1 MNDASA
7 WEKRQAKGKE
17 AVERMVAE
25 MMDVYVKPNQAN
37 SLRHAGPPGR
47 SPPLSKMN
55 DASAWEKRQAK
66 GKEAVERMVGEM
78 MDVYVKRLRQRRP
91 VYPKFDTE
99 MQRFGESFAYKP
111 TPDQEQAFLDVERDM
126 CERETPMDRL
136 VCGDVGFGKTEVAVR
151 AIFRAVLD
159 KRQAMVLA
167 PTTVLAKQHYKVISA
182 RLKDYGVRVAL
193 LSRFQ
198 KESEK
203 KEVLAGI
210 RDGTLDVVAG
220 THSLLGAQVV
230 YHNLGLLV
238 IDEEQRFGV
247 RQKERISSLKTSVD
261 VLTLS
266 ATPIPRTLYMSMHG
280 FRDAS
285 RITTPPPERQPIDT
299 HLLEFDLE
307 NVKRAIGDE
316 LERGGQVFYV
326 VPRVEGIEEIQMLL
340 EELFPSTRVDVA
352 HGKLRPTDLEA
363 VMERF
368 GEGEIDVLVCT
379 SIIESGIDIRTV
391 NTIVI
396 EDTHL
401 FGLAQIY
408 QLRGRVGRSSS
419 SAHAYLFHPPLH
431 CLTPEAQERLRALQ
445 QHSGLGEGYLL
456 AQRDMDIR
464 GIGDVFGERQS
475 GDVGGVGY
483 YLFMEMLHETL
494 TRVEQKSLPRVQF
507 KEVRL
512 DLPLAPLPPIPASY
526 VSDAAVRGSLP
537 REAEEAA
544 AEGMPALLAFCREM
558 RAEYGDEPAQVELLF
573 KNLFVRRMAADL
585 GIYRILQREQ
595 GTTIVMET
603 AMKLPAFEILRDA
616 VQQKVMREGLSF
628 RSGRVEV
635 QQQMQAVG
643 QRGPSSTMVATTRKL
658 LQEGGVRALYRGV
671 EPAVVRALSYGCLRL
686 GLYEPCRNMI
696 APKDKSQVHMG
707 HKALAGIMSGSFAT
721 AVSNPLDVAKVR
733 LQMISETAA
742 GSSAASAAVKSAGA
756 RSSRSTSGQILEIA
770 RTEGVGALWKG
781 VGPSMGRAAA
791 LTAAQCAVYDECKQM
806 LKARA
811 NVSDGLPLHLSASM
825 LAGAVST
832 LASSP
837 FDTVKTR
844 MMAIKKSS
852 AAASAA
858 SSASSAAPR
867 APLPPSAASPSI
879 PPQSNATISGASSAF
894 SPVNLQNPAPHNSS
908 AQLQPALAYSTS
920 SASPAPSARPPPLPA
935 ARGLP
940 PLGPVPA
947 AAPVAGAAP
956 PATGGAVVYRG
967 SMHCAYS
974 ILRTE
979 GIRGLYKG
987 CAANYARLGPMTAIT
1002 FIVYEQLRSL
1012 AGLSSL

>member
-1 MNDASA
+1 ERASERALVHKKLGICRFTGTRVEVPAGRQRKVKYLLLQFADGSAKLSAKQAKQVLYRFGIAGPPGLSPPLSKMHDASA

-17 AVERMVAE
+17 AVERMVGE
-25 MMDVYVKPNQAN
+25 MMDVYVKPSQQAVPAP
-37 SLRHAGPPGR
+37 SPAGPPGR

-91 VYPKFDTE
+91 VYPKFDAE

-159 KRQAMVLA
+159 RRQAMVLA

-182 RLKDYGVRVAL
+182 RLKEYGVRVAL

-210 RDGTLDVVAG
+210 RDGTLDVVTG

-285 RITTPPPERQPIDT
+285 HITTPPPERQPIDT

-307 NVKRAIGDE
+307 NVKNAIGDE

-340 EELFPSTRVDVA
+340 GELFPSARVDVA

-512 DLPLAPLPPIPASY
+512 DLPLAPLPPISASY
-526 VSDAAVRGSLP
+526 MPDAALDLP
-537 REAEEAA
+537 
-544 AEGMPALLAFCREM
+544 
-558 RAEYGDEPAQVELLF
+558 V
-573 KNLFVRRMAADL
+573 
-585 GIYRILQREQ
+585 
-595 GTTIVMET
+595 
-603 AMKLPAFEILRDA
+603 
-616 VQQKVMREGLSF
+616 
-628 RSGRVEV
+628 
-635 QQQMQAVG
+635 
-643 QRGPSSTMVATTRKL
+643 
-658 LQEGGVRALYRGV
+658 
-671 EPAVVRALSYGCLRL
+671 
-686 GLYEPCRNMI
+686 
-696 APKDKSQVHMG
+696 
-707 HKALAGIMSGSFAT
+707 
-721 AVSNPLDVAKVR
+721 
-733 LQMISETAA
+733 
-742 GSSAASAAVKSAGA
+742 
-756 RSSRSTSGQILEIA
+756 
-770 RTEGVGALWKG
+770 
-781 VGPSMGRAAA
+781 
-791 LTAAQCAVYDECKQM
+791 
-806 LKARA
+806 
-811 NVSDGLPLHLSASM
+811 
-825 LAGAVST
+825 
-832 LASSP
+832 
-837 FDTVKTR
+837 
-844 MMAIKKSS
+844 
-852 AAASAA
+852 
-858 SSASSAAPR
+858 
-867 APLPPSAASPSI
+867 APLR
-879 PPQSNATISGASSAF
+879 
-894 SPVNLQNPAPHNSS
+894 NP
-908 AQLQPALAYSTS
+908 
-920 SASPAPSARPPPLPA
+920 
-935 ARGLP
+935 
-940 PLGPVPA
+940 
-947 AAPVAGAAP
+947 
-956 PATGGAVVYRG
+956 
-967 SMHCAYS
+967 S
-974 ILRTE
+974 ILR
-979 GIRGLYKG
+979 
-987 CAANYARLGPMTAIT
+987 
-1002 FIVYEQLRSL
+1002 V
-1012 AGLSSL
+1012 

>member
-1 MNDASA
+1 MARPVLGICRFTGTRVEVPAGRQRKVKYLLLQFADGSA
-7 WEKRQAKGKE
+7 KLSAKQAKQVLYRFGI
-17 AVERMVAE
+17 
-25 MMDVYVKPNQAN
+25 
-37 SLRHAGPPGR
+37 AGPPGR

-55 DASAWEKRQAK
+55 DTSLWERRQAK

-91 VYPKFDTE
+91 VYPKFDAE

-126 CERETPMDRL
+126 CERETSMDRLVCGDAVPTSFPHSPTSLPTTPQAFLDVERDMCERETSMDRLVCGDAVPTSFPHSPTSLPTTPQAFLDVERDMCERETSMDRLVCGDAVPTSFPHSPTSLPTTPQAFLDVERDMCERETPMDRL
-136 VCGDVGFGKTEVAVR
+136 VCGEAVPTSFPRSSTSLPTTQQAFLDVEGHVCYMCESPNHSAGQAALQGHVCSPQGLEYALRRHKPNNRSAPPTLLSLHPLLQAMVLAPTTVLAKQHFKVMSTPLKDYGVYAMVLAPT
-151 AIFRAVLD
+151 AVLAKQHYKVISARLKD
-159 KRQAMVLA
+159 CQVFQQGISRSTFLPSSSLLPPLFSPPFSPLRQAMVLA
-167 PTTVLAKQHYKVISA
+167 PTTVLAKQHFKVISA

-299 HLLEFDLE
+299 HLLEFDVE

-340 EELFPSTRVDVA
+340 EELFPSARVDVA

-512 DLPLAPLPPIPASY
+512 DLPLDPLPPIPASY
-526 VSDAAVRGSLP
+526 VPDAAVRARLP

-544 AEGMPALLAFCREM
+544 AEGMAALLAFCKEM
-558 RAEYGDEPAQVELLF
+558 RAEYGDEPAAVELLF
-573 KNLFVRRMAADL
+573 KHLFVRRMAADL

-616 VQQKVMREGLSF
+616 VQQKAMRESLSF
-628 RSGRVEV
+628 RSGRIEL
-635 QQQMQAVG
+635 QG
-643 QRGPSSTMVATTRKL
+643 TKL
-658 LQEGGVRALYRGV
+658 LSAERVLERALTCLAQMRN
-671 EPAVVRALSYGCLRL
+671 AL
-686 GLYEPCRNMI
+686 P
-696 APKDKSQVHMG
+696 
-707 HKALAGIMSGSFAT
+707 SF
-721 AVSNPLDVAKVR
+721 
-733 LQMISETAA
+733 
-742 GSSAASAAVKSAGA
+742 
-756 RSSRSTSGQILEIA
+756 
-770 RTEGVGALWKG
+770 
-781 VGPSMGRAAA
+781 
-791 LTAAQCAVYDECKQM
+791 
-806 LKARA
+806 
-811 NVSDGLPLHLSASM
+811 
-825 LAGAVST
+825 
-832 LASSP
+832 
-837 FDTVKTR
+837 
-844 MMAIKKSS
+844 
-852 AAASAA
+852 
-858 SSASSAAPR
+858 
-867 APLPPSAASPSI
+867 
-879 PPQSNATISGASSAF
+879 
-894 SPVNLQNPAPHNSS
+894 VNFL
-908 AQLQPALAYSTS
+908 
-920 SASPAPSARPPPLPA
+920 
-935 ARGLP
+935 
-940 PLGPVPA
+940 
-947 AAPVAGAAP
+947 
-956 PATGGAVVYRG
+956 
-967 SMHCAYS
+967 
-974 ILRTE
+974 
-979 GIRGLYKG
+979 
-987 CAANYARLGPMTAIT
+987 
-1002 FIVYEQLRSL
+1002 
-1012 AGLSSL
+1012 

>member
-1 MNDASA
+1 
-7 WEKRQAKGKE
+7 
-17 AVERMVAE
+17 
-25 MMDVYVKPNQAN
+25 
-37 SLRHAGPPGR
+37 
-47 SPPLSKMN
+47 MN

-91 VYPKFDTE
+91 VYPKFDAE

-326 VPRVEGIEEIQMLL
+326 VPRVEGECCTVQCGSVRWSEVHSDIIPPPERQPIDTHLVEFDLENVKRAIGDELERGGQVFYVVPRVEGEYCGTAVRSSAVERGTQVTTTPLPKRQPNLENVKRAIGDELERGGQVFYVVPRDVRRATGEELERGGQVFYAVPRVEGIEEIQMLL
-340 EELFPSTRVDVA
+340 EELFPSARVDVA

-419 SAHAYLFHPPLH
+419 SAHAYLFHPPLL

-512 DLPLAPLPPIPASY
+512 DLPLAPLPPIPAAY
-526 VSDAAVRGSLP
+526 VSDGAVRVSLP

-558 RAEYGDEPAQVELLF
+558 RAEYGDEPAAVELLF
-573 KNLFVRRMAADL
+573 KHLFVRRMAADL

-628 RSGRVEV
+628 RSGRIEL
-635 QQQMQAVG
+635 QG
-643 QRGPSSTMVATTRKL
+643 SKL
-658 LQEGGVRALYRGV
+658 LSAERVLERALTCLAQMRN
-671 EPAVVRALSYGCLRL
+671 AL
-686 GLYEPCRNMI
+686 P
-696 APKDKSQVHMG
+696 
-707 HKALAGIMSGSFAT
+707 SF
-721 AVSNPLDVAKVR
+721 
-733 LQMISETAA
+733 
-742 GSSAASAAVKSAGA
+742 
-756 RSSRSTSGQILEIA
+756 
-770 RTEGVGALWKG
+770 
-781 VGPSMGRAAA
+781 
-791 LTAAQCAVYDECKQM
+791 
-806 LKARA
+806 
-811 NVSDGLPLHLSASM
+811 
-825 LAGAVST
+825 
-832 LASSP
+832 
-837 FDTVKTR
+837 
-844 MMAIKKSS
+844 
-852 AAASAA
+852 
-858 SSASSAAPR
+858 
-867 APLPPSAASPSI
+867 
-879 PPQSNATISGASSAF
+879 
-894 SPVNLQNPAPHNSS
+894 VNFL
-908 AQLQPALAYSTS
+908 
-920 SASPAPSARPPPLPA
+920 
-935 ARGLP
+935 
-940 PLGPVPA
+940 
-947 AAPVAGAAP
+947 
-956 PATGGAVVYRG
+956 
-967 SMHCAYS
+967 
-974 ILRTE
+974 
-979 GIRGLYKG
+979 
-987 CAANYARLGPMTAIT
+987 
-1002 FIVYEQLRSL
+1002 
-1012 AGLSSL
+1012 

>member
-1 MNDASA
+1 MRTPGAA
-7 WEKRQAKGKE
+7 EGAAAAQRAGGG
-17 AVERMVAE
+17 VAAGAE
-25 MMDVYVKPNQAN
+25 GHGH
-37 SLRHAGPPGR
+37 SGHWGPPC
-47 SPPLSKMN
+47 SLPP
-55 DASAWEKRQAK
+55 ASC
-66 GKEAVERMVGEM
+66 
-78 MDVYVKRLRQRRP
+78 P
-91 VYPKFDTE
+91 PP
-99 MQRFGESFAYKP
+99 P
-111 TPDQEQAFLDVERDM
+111 TPL
-126 CERETPMDRL
+126 PL
-136 VCGDVGFGKTEVAVR
+136 
-151 AIFRAVLD
+151 
-159 KRQAMVLA
+159 
-167 PTTVLAKQHYKVISA
+167 P
-182 RLKDYGVRVAL
+182 
-193 LSRFQ
+193 FQ
-198 KESEK
+198 
-203 KEVLAGI
+203 
-210 RDGTLDVVAG
+210 
-220 THSLLGAQVV
+220 
-230 YHNLGLLV
+230 
-238 IDEEQRFGV
+238 
-247 RQKERISSLKTSVD
+247 
-261 VLTLS
+261 
-266 ATPIPRTLYMSMHG
+266 
-280 FRDAS
+280 
-285 RITTPPPERQPIDT
+285 
-299 HLLEFDLE
+299 
-307 NVKRAIGDE
+307 
-316 LERGGQVFYV
+316 
-326 VPRVEGIEEIQMLL
+326 
-340 EELFPSTRVDVA
+340 
-352 HGKLRPTDLEA
+352 
-363 VMERF
+363 
-368 GEGEIDVLVCT
+368 
-379 SIIESGIDIRTV
+379 
-391 NTIVI
+391 
-396 EDTHL
+396 
-401 FGLAQIY
+401 
-408 QLRGRVGRSSS
+408 
-419 SAHAYLFHPPLH
+419 
-431 CLTPEAQERLRALQ
+431 QERLRALQ

-512 DLPLAPLPPIPASY
+512 DLPLAPLPPIPAAY
-526 VSDAAVRGSLP
+526 VSDGAVRVSLP

-558 RAEYGDEPAQVELLF
+558 RAEYGDEPAAVELLF
-573 KNLFVRRMAADL
+573 KHLFVRRMAADL

-628 RSGRVEV
+628 RSGRIE
-635 QQQMQAVG
+635 QQMQAVG

-811 NVSDGLPLHLSASM
+811 GVSDGLPLHLSASM

-844 MMAIKKSS
+844 MMAVKKTS
-852 AAASAA
+852 AAASA
-858 SSASSAAPR
+858 SSASSTASAAPR
-867 APLPPSAASPSI
+867 APLPPPSASPSI

-940 PLGPVPA
+940 PLGPAPA

-956 PATGGAVVYRG
+956 PAGGGAIVYRG

-974 ILRTE
+974 PGGEERGKCAGGGGGVTE
-979 GIRGLYKG
+979 EEL
-987 CAANYARLGPMTAIT
+987 NVL
-1002 FIVYEQLRSL
+1002 QL
-1012 AGLSSL
+1012 

>member
-1 MNDASA
+1 
-7 WEKRQAKGKE
+7 
-17 AVERMVAE
+17 
-25 MMDVYVKPNQAN
+25 
-37 SLRHAGPPGR
+37 AGPPGR

-91 VYPKFDTE
+91 VYPKFDAE

-111 TPDQEQAFLDVERDM
+111 TPDQEQAFLDVERDMCERDMCERDMCERETPMDRLVCGDAAFLDVERDM

-167 PTTVLAKQHYKVISA
+167 PTTVLAKQHYKAMVLAPTTVLAKQHYKVISA

-203 KEVLAGI
+203 EEVLAGIRDGTLYVVTDTHLYSHLSLSILLSLNATHRVISQKESEKKEVLAGI
-210 RDGTLDVVAG
+210 RDGTQDVVAG

-307 NVKRAIGDE
+307 NVKRAIGEE

-340 EELFPSTRVDVA
+340 EELFPSARVDVA

-368 GEGEIDVLVCT
+368 GEGEVDVLVCT

-431 CLTPEAQERLRALQ
+431 CLTPEAQFMPHAPCPLPHPPCPMPSAPCPLPHPPCPMPHAPLPMPHASCPMPHAPCLMPHASCPMPHCPCPMPHAPCLMPHASCPMPHCPCPMPHAPCLMPHASCPMPHCPCPMPHAPCLMPHASCPMPHCPCPMPHAPCLMPHASCPMPHCPCPMPHAPCLMPHASCPMPHCPCPMPHAPCLMPHASCPMHHFPMPLITLSRCPFPLAPCTHQERLRDMDIRGIGDVALQ

-512 DLPLAPLPPIPASY
+512 DLPLAPLPPIPAAY
-526 VSDAAVRGSLP
+526 VSDGAVRVSLP

-544 AEGMPALLAFCREM
+544 AEGMAPLLAFSREM
-558 RAEYGDEPAQVELLF
+558 RAEYGDEPAAVEVSVEESTSRDPCPPSQRTMCRSSSERQPARQ
-573 KNLFVRRMAADL
+573 KK
-585 GIYRILQREQ
+585 QREQ
-595 GTTIVMET
+595 
-603 AMKLPAFEILRDA
+603 
-616 VQQKVMREGLSF
+616 QQRAWRHSW
-628 RSGRVEV
+628 RSAERC
-635 QQQMQAVG
+635 A
-643 QRGPSSTMVATTRKL
+643 
-658 LQEGGVRALYRGV
+658 
-671 EPAVVRALSYGCLRL
+671 
-686 GLYEPCRNMI
+686 
-696 APKDKSQVHMG
+696 
-707 HKALAGIMSGSFAT
+707 
-721 AVSNPLDVAKVR
+721 
-733 LQMISETAA
+733 
-742 GSSAASAAVKSAGA
+742 
-756 RSSRSTSGQILEIA
+756 
-770 RTEGVGALWKG
+770 
-781 VGPSMGRAAA
+781 PSMG
-791 LTAAQCAVYDECKQM
+791 
-806 LKARA
+806 
-811 NVSDGLPLHLSASM
+811 
-825 LAGAVST
+825 
-832 LASSP
+832 
-837 FDTVKTR
+837 
-844 MMAIKKSS
+844 
-852 AAASAA
+852 
-858 SSASSAAPR
+858 
-867 APLPPSAASPSI
+867 
-879 PPQSNATISGASSAF
+879 
-894 SPVNLQNPAPHNSS
+894 
-908 AQLQPALAYSTS
+908 TS
-920 SASPAPSARPPPLPA
+920 LLLWR
-935 ARGLP
+935 
-940 PLGPVPA
+940 
-947 AAPVAGAAP
+947 
-956 PATGGAVVYRG
+956 
-967 SMHCAYS
+967 
-974 ILRTE
+974 
-979 GIRGLYKG
+979 
-987 CAANYARLGPMTAIT
+987 
-1002 FIVYEQLRSL
+1002 
-1012 AGLSSL
+1012 